1 MPVSCSVVISIVQ
14 MFRNVGH
21 IKILVRQIYEK
32 KNSKYQMSSKSVQ
45 WELSCSVWTD
55 RRT

>member
-1 MPVSCSVVISIVQ
+1 MPMPVPCSAVISIVQ

-32 KNSKYQMSSKSVQ
+32 K
-45 WELSCSVWTD
+45 L
-55 RRT
+55 